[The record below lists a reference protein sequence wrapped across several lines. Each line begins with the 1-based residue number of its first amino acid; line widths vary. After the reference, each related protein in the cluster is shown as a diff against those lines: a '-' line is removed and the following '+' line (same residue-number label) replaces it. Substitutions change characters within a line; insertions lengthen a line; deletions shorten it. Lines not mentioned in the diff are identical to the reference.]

1 VVGSTLSLTGA
12 FGATGAIHKVAGE
25 TFVRWI
31 NANGG
36 LLGRP
41 VQWRLLDDESD
52 PAKVSALYE
61 RLISQDKVDLIM
73 GRYATPNIVA
83 AQAVAER
90 HGYVLPNHTA
100 VLRYALS
107 RCPRSRVLGGGWR

>member
-1 VVGSTLSLTGA
+1 MY
-12 FGATGAIHKVAGE
+12 
-25 TFVRWI
+25 VRWI
-31 NANGG
+31 NSHGG

-41 VQWRLLDDESD
+41 VEWKVLDDESD

-73 GRYATPNIVA
+73 GPYSTPNIVA

-90 HGYVLPNHTA
+90 YGYVLPNHTA
-100 VLRYALS
+100 VLTYALTYDCQFPTWSTGAKPNLAGAEDRSS
-107 RCPRSRVLGGGWR
+107 RR